1 MFGPARYWAMR
12 LLRRA
17 TPRQVIDFMLDRGIY
32 LKPSFDTSEPKRR
45 ARLYADRAAAH
56 GIEIDGAAVCVV
68 GYGGSVGIGLAL
80 VELGAG
86 AVVLQDPFAP
96 RRAARDAAISA
107 IPSQIERVH
116 QHLGELVAERGR
128 FADLVVSNSVLEH
141 VVDPDGVIGA
151 CADAARPG
159 GLNVHFIDLRDH
171 YFRYPFEMLCYSE
184 ETWRRYLNAS
194 NNLNRLRM
202 PDFER
207 LFAAAFA
214 DVEIE
219 VVDRLVDE
227 FRRAKPRIRHE
238 FLSGD
243 EGIDAA
249 AIIRVEARGGRP

>member
-1 MFGPARYWAMR
+1 
-12 LLRRA
+12 
-17 TPRQVIDFMLDRGIY
+17 
-32 LKPSFDTSEPKRR
+32 
-45 ARLYADRAAAH
+45 
-56 GIEIDGAAVCVV
+56 
-68 GYGGSVGIGLAL
+68 
-80 VELGAG
+80 
-86 AVVLQDPFAP
+86 
-96 RRAARDAAISA
+96 
-107 IPSQIERVH
+107 
-116 QHLGELVAERGR
+116 
-128 FADLVVSNSVLEH
+128 
-141 VVDPDGVIGA
+141 
-151 CADAARPG
+151 
-159 GLNVHFIDLRDH
+159 
-171 YFRYPFEMLCYSE
+171 MLCYSE

-219 VVDRLVDE
+219 VIDRLADE